1 MNPLPSPNCEV
12 SGTLS
17 TANPVDPNAELARRI
32 RAEYELVCYRMAE
45 ARARQRLRQLQIWI
59 AATRDRA
66 GRAFPEE
73 PRE

>member
-12 SGTLS
+12 SGTQS

-59 AATRDRA
+59 ADRA